1 MNILETPF
9 ADVQP
14 DDGFSV
20 VEVNLEPREISL
32 HVVLRE
38 HGVLNYDTV
47 LGAGVEVWKEDAPD
61 VFAKGRQAR
70 AKLVLDAILRYFNT
84 GGSWEELDSMLEAV
98 HPFIPGGVTFAG
110 WQYFDD
116 DLDLNEGFPI
126 DVFLDDAGEHVTM
139 WVHGSH
145 LETLTIDD
153 YVRLMEGEDDSGDQE
168 ATGDGEDRPL
178 RGDEDLLSEC
188 DPQPEDRD
196 PGTARAL
203 PGPEA

>member
-1 MNILETPF
+1 MNILETSF

-38 HGVLNYDTV
+38 RGVIDYDTV
-47 LGAGVEVWKEDAPD
+47 LGAGVEVWKEDMPD
-61 VFAKGRQAR
+61 VFAKGRQERAR
-70 AKLVLDAILRYFNT
+70 LVMAAILRYFST

-98 HPFIPGGVTFAG
+98 HPFIPGGIVFAG
-110 WQYFDD
+110 WQYYDS

-126 DVFLDDAGEHVTM
+126 DVFLDDQGENVTI

-153 YVRLMEGEDDSGDQE
+153 YVRSLEDEDDISNQETAGD
-168 ATGDGEDRPL
+168 DEDSSVC
-178 RGDEDLLSEC
+178 GDEGLSGEC
-188 DPQPEDRD
+188 DPQQADRD
-196 PGTARAL
+196 PGTTRAL
-203 PGPEA
+203 PGPKA